1 MARAEGQKLK
11 LLALADILSRETD
24 SAHGLT
30 VPQLIAALSARG
42 IPAERKS
49 IYADLRSLESFGMD
63 VLCLREGHTCRWALV
78 SRTFEVAELKLL
90 VDAVQSCK
98 FLSEKKSRALIKKL
112 ESLCSRHEAKALQR
126 QVFVAN
132 RAKTMNESIY
142 YTIDLLH
149 TAISTD
155 EQVRFQ
161 IAEWTPEK
169 TVRYRR
175 GGKVYVVSPYAL
187 LWEDE
192 NYYLLAYDA
201 DAQEMRHYRAD
212 RLAHLALADGPR
224 LGKEVFDALDMAAYT
239 KRTFGMFGGA
249 ETGVTLQF
257 AGHLAGVVIDRFGKD
272 ITFFPAEDGW
282 FRVHVHVVPSVQF
295 MGWLAGL
302 GADARLN
309 GPPEVRQAFCAHC
322 RKLLSQYDGAE

>member
-1 MARAEGQKLK
+1 MARIEGQKLK
-11 LLALADILSRETD
+11 LLALADILARETD
-24 SAHGLT
+24 STHGLT
-30 VPQLIAALSARG
+30 VPQLIDALSAKG
-42 IPAERKS
+42 ISAERKS
-49 IYADLRSLESFGMD
+49 IYTDLRSLQDFGMD
-63 VLCLREGHTCRWALV
+63 ILCLREGHACRWALA

-132 RAKTMNESIY
+132 RAKSMNESIY

-161 IAEWTPEK
+161 IMEWTPEK

-175 GGKVYVVSPYAL
+175 NGKVYTVSPYAL

-192 NYYLLAYDA
+192 NYYLLGYDA
-201 DAQEMRHYRAD
+201 EAKEMRHYRAD
-212 RLAHLALADGPR
+212 KLAHLALAGGPR
-224 LGKEVFDALDMAAYT
+224 LGKEAFAALDMAAYT

-249 ETGVTLQF
+249 ETGVTLEF
-257 AGHLAGVVIDRFGKD
+257 SGHLAGVVIDRFGKD
-272 ITFFPAEDGW
+272 VTFFPGANGW

-302 GADARLN
+302 GADARLIS
-309 GPPEVRQAFCAHC
+309 PPQVRQAFCAHC
-322 RKLLSQYDGAE
+322 RQLLAQYESAP

>member
-1 MARAEGQKLK
+1 MARIEGQKLK
-11 LLALADILSRETD
+11 ILVLADILARETD

-30 VPQLIAALSARG
+30 VPQLIAALAARG

-49 IYADLRSLESFGMD
+49 IYTDLRALEDFGLD
-63 VLCLREGHTCRWALV
+63 VICLREGHICRWALA

-90 VDAVQSCK
+90 VDAVQSSK

-126 QVFVAN
+126 QVFVTN
-132 RAKTMNESIY
+132 RPKSMNESIY

-175 GGKVYVVSPYAL
+175 GGKLYTVSPYAL
-187 LWEDE
+187 IWEDE
-192 NYYLLAYDA
+192 NYYLLAYDPEA
-201 DAQEMRHYRAD
+201 GAMRFTARTGWPILPWPAG
-212 RLAHLALADGPR
+212 RG
-224 LGKEVFDALDMAAYT
+224 LGKRCLPGWIWPPTPSALSACSAA
-239 KRTFGMFGGA
+239 RRP
-249 ETGVTLQF
+249 V
-257 AGHLAGVVIDRFGKD
+257 
-272 ITFFPAEDGW
+272 
-282 FRVHVHVVPSVQF
+282 
-295 MGWLAGL
+295 
-302 GADARLN
+302 
-309 GPPEVRQAFCAHC
+309 
-322 RKLLSQYDGAE
+322 